1 MKFNTFLESFFQL
14 KEHGTSIKKEALA
27 GMTTFMTMAYIIF
40 VNPDLLKQGGM
51 NTAGA
56 LFDDAL
62 VYTSVNDPVVAAV
75 VTVTILSAAI
85 ATIAMGLLTNYPFA
99 LASGMGLNAFFAFTL
114 APEYGWQAALSA
126 VFISGFLFFLLTA
139 AGWITIIER
148 AIPQNLK
155 NATAAGI
162 GLFIA
167 LIGFTNGDIIISDP
181 NTLVGIGSFA
191 DHGTL
196 LAIGGLLLTAGLMS
210 LNVRGAILIGILIS
224 AIAANILGIIPPPQ
238 QLSDLVSL
246 PSSIAPIALELD
258 FRDALNMGIIVIF
271 TLLFVDIFDSMGTLV
286 GTGERAG
293 LLDEKGSLPK
303 IRNAMFAD
311 SGSSMLGSMLGTST
325 VTTYVE
331 STTGIAEGGRTGLTS
346 IFVGLFFLLTL
357 FLTPLTGY
365 VPTQATAP
373 ALIIVGSM
381 MMGSVKNID
390 FNDFT
395 EAFPAFVTIAF
406 MPFAFSIS
414 EGIAAGFITYPLV
427 KILAGRHEEVHWI
440 LYPLAI
446 ISIIHFWV

>member
-1 MKFNTFLESFFQL
+1 MKSSAFLEEFFQL
-14 KEHGTSIKKEALA
+14 KEHGTSVKKEALA

-51 NTAGA
+51 NSAGA

-62 VYTSVNDPVVAAV
+62 IYTSVNDPVVAAV
-75 VTVTILSAAI
+75 VTVTILAAAV
-85 ATIAMGLLTNYPFA
+85 ATLMMGLLTNYPFA

-114 APEYGWQAALSA
+114 APEYGWQAALGA
-126 VFISGFLFFLLTA
+126 VFISGVVFFLLTT

-148 AIPQNLK
+148 GIPPNLK

-167 LIGFTNGDIIISDP
+167 LIGFSNSGMIVSDP
-181 NTLVGIGSFA
+181 NTLVAPGSFG
-191 DHGTL
+191 DPGTL
-196 LAIGGLLLTAGLMS
+196 LAVGGLLFTAALMS
-210 LNVRGAILIGILIS
+210 LNIRGALLIGILTT
-224 AIAANILGIIPPPQ
+224 AVAANLFGIITPPR

-246 PSSIAPIALELD
+246 PASIAPIALELD
-258 FRDALNMGIIVIF
+258 LRGALNMGILAIF
-271 TLLFVDIFDSMGTLV
+271 ALLFVDIFDSMGTLV
-286 GTGERAG
+286 GTGQRAG
-293 LLDEKGSLPK
+293 LLDENGSLPK

-311 SGSSMLGSMLGTST
+311 SGSSILGSLLGTST

-357 FLTPLTGY
+357 FLTPLTGF

-381 MMGSVKNID
+381 MMGSVSNIK

-427 KILAGRHEEVHWI
+427 KVLAGRHQEVHWI
-440 LYPLAI
+440 MYPLVI
-446 ISIIHFWV
+446 ISIIHFWA

>member
-1 MKFNTFLESFFQL
+1 MKLKDSLEGFFQL
-14 KEHGTSIKKEALA
+14 NKHGTSVKKEALA

-51 NTAGA
+51 NSAGA

-62 VYTSVNDPVVAAV
+62 AYTSLNDPVVAAV
-75 VTVTILSAAI
+75 VTATILGAAA
-85 ATIAMGLLTNYPFA
+85 ATILMGLLTNYPFA
-99 LASGMGLNAFFAFTL
+99 LASGMGLNAYFAFTL
-114 APEYGWQAALSA
+114 APEYGWQAALGA
-126 VFISGFLFFLLTA
+126 VFISGTLFFLLTTI
-139 AGWITIIER
+139 GWITVIEK
-148 AIPQNLK
+148 AIPVGLK

-167 LIGFTNGDIIISDP
+167 LIGFSNGGMIVSDP
-181 NTLVGIGSFA
+181 NTIIGLGSFSEKA
-191 DHGTL
+191 TL
-196 LAIGGLLLTAGLMS
+196 LSAGGLILTAALMSMNIRGSILLGILLTSIAGLFLGLTES
-210 LNVRGAILIGILIS
+210 PEHIGE
-224 AIAANILGIIPPPQ
+224 
-238 QLSDLVSL
+238 LVSL
-246 PSSIAPIALELD
+246 PASIAPIAFSLD
-258 FRDALNMGIIVIF
+258 LPGAFNMGIIVIF

-293 LLDEKGSLPK
+293 LLDEQGSLPQ

-311 SGSSMLGSMLGTST
+311 SGSSVFGSLLGTST

-346 IFVGLFFLLTL
+346 IFTGLFFFLTL

-381 MMGSVKNID
+381 MMGSVRNID
-390 FNDFT
+390 FTDFT
-395 EAFPAFVTIAF
+395 EAFPAFVTISF

-427 KILAGRHEEVHWI
+427 KALSARYREVHWI
-440 LYPLAI
+440 MYPLAVL
-446 ISIIHFWV
+446 SILHFLT